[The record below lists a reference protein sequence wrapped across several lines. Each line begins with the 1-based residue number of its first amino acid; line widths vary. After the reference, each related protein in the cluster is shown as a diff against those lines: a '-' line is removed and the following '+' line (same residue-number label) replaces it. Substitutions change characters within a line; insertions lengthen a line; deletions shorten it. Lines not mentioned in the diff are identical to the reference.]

1 MVIRFEVENPSGFGT
16 VEVEDEKVVAITEK
30 PKTWSSPFINSGI
43 YLFSIKIFDAIE
55 ETPRSPRGEYEI
67 TDSIMLLAKMED
79 VWGFTSKEP
88 WLDLGRPWDLLTAN
102 EIFLSSLE
110 EDIQGKIE
118 EGVHIKGQ
126 VKVGKG
132 TIVRSGSYIVGP
144 VVIGEDCNIGPN
156 CFIRPS
162 TTIGSGCHIGAASE
176 VKNSTVMHY
185 SNVPH
190 HNYVGDSII
199 GSYCNLGSGTKVAN
213 LRLDNGNIKSA
224 VRGVRIDTKR
234 RKLCV
239 IMGDNVKTGINSC
252 LNVGTT
258 IGEDSVIGP
267 GPLVSKDLAPASRVF

>member
-132 TIVRSGSYIVGP
+132 TIVRSGSYIIGP
-144 VVIGEDCNIGPN
+144 VVIGEDCNI
-156 CFIRPS
+156 
-162 TTIGSGCHIGAASE
+162 
-176 VKNSTVMHY
+176 
-185 SNVPH
+185 
-190 HNYVGDSII
+190 
-199 GSYCNLGSGTKVAN
+199 
-213 LRLDNGNIKSA
+213 
-224 VRGVRIDTKR
+224 
-234 RKLCV
+234 
-239 IMGDNVKTGINSC
+239 
-252 LNVGTT
+252 
-258 IGEDSVIGP
+258 
-267 GPLVSKDLAPASRVF
+267 